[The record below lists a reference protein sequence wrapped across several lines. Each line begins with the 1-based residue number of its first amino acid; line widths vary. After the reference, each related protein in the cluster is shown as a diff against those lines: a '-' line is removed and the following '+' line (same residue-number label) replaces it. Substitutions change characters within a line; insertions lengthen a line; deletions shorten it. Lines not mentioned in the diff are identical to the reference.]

1 MAISKDEV
9 IALCN
14 RFHDM
19 TMIEKGGV
27 AEHRKFFLYPDSR
40 IYIPH
45 SADLTFQMNYEIHQR
60 LTDEVHKPLEP
71 WKIISLCDDPE
82 RVRAI
87 GPVYWQGRFV
97 DSPEGALIKCV
108 VGMDWIIQRVPTGE
122 LKIVLYMDAYHH
134 FLPDSAPISW
144 K

>member
-60 LTDEVHKPLEP
+60 LTDEVHKPLVARN
-71 WKIISLCDDPE
+71 K
-82 RVRAI
+82 
-87 GPVYWQGRFV
+87 GR
-97 DSPEGALIKCV
+97 EI
-108 VGMDWIIQRVPTGE
+108 
-122 LKIVLYMDAYHH
+122 
-134 FLPDSAPISW
+134 
-144 K
+144 